1 MYFTT
6 PQEFTHRELAPGVK
20 TRLAFGEKLNISV
33 VELEPHSVVPRH
45 HHPHEQMGF
54 VASGEVEM
62 GIGGEARVLRKGDAY
77 LVPSDVEHSARTFA
91 ATAVVVDIFS
101 PPREDYR

>member
-1 MYFTT
+1 MFYSK
-6 PQEFTHRELAPGVK
+6 PEEFKHRELAPGVK

-33 VELEPHSVVPRH
+33 VSLEAHSVVARH

-54 VASGEVEM
+54 VVSGEVEM
-62 GIGGEARVLRKGDAY
+62 GIGGEARLLRRGDAY

-91 ATAVVVDIFS
+91 VPAVVVDVFS

>member
-1 MYFTT
+1 MFYTEAKDFTN
-6 PQEFTHRELAPGVK
+6 RELAPGAK

-33 VELEPHSVVPRH
+33 VELEAYSVLPRH

-54 VASGEVEM
+54 VVSGEVEM
-62 GIGGEARVLRKGDAY
+62 GIGGEAKVLRKGDAY
-77 LVPSDVEHSARTFA
+77 LVASDVEHSARTFGA
-91 ATAVVVDIFS
+91 PAVVLDVFS